1 MTAIIARFDTMNINI
16 NIKVLNQQRN
26 FDLKIHKQ
34 LVENSLIIDY
44 KQVLLHEYIFIIAF
58 LVKKIKSIFL
68 MHTRLYHN
76 ILN

>member
-1 MTAIIARFDTMNINI
+1 MNFNL

-58 LVKKIKSIFL
+58 LVKKSNL
-68 MHTRLYHN
+68 SS
-76 ILN
+76 